1 MLPALVFLPHCV
13 RTAAVGG
20 GSGGDLCSSAG
31 VSWMVG
37 SQEPYSPRDTHP
49 THSAHRTKGSQ
60 QEKEKKK
67 QGGRACFGVINS
79 VSSSLREDCRG
90 RKESGVVLQQAGR
103 LSSMLGAEPGD
114 SPLCSSSA
122 VLAGR

>member
-1 MLPALVFLPHCV
+1 
-13 RTAAVGG
+13 
-20 GSGGDLCSSAG
+20 
-31 VSWMVG
+31 MVG
-37 SQEPYSPRDTHP
+37 TCAAARVSAEWLVARSLIHP
-49 THSAHRTKGSQ
+49 VTPTPPILCTEQKALNKKRK
-60 QEKEKKK
+60 KKK